1 MELLQMTNSKQTD
14 AIILQGKVIKFQADS
29 IQYVGTA
36 PLPTHTH
43 HYKGGGLTSSN
54 LAVRLRMKKFIKLV
68 PHFLSYIFNIQK
80 CTFLIFT

>member
-43 HYKGGGLTSSN
+43 HYKEGDWL
-54 LAVRLRMKKFIKLV
+54 
-68 PHFLSYIFNIQK
+68 P
-80 CTFLIFT
+80 LIWQ